1 MHGVGVLTNIHDLS
15 MQEDEQRN
23 LFYFF
28 KVQTLKGVTP
38 KE

>member
-1 MHGVGVLTNIHDLS
+1 MHDVNILTNFHNLS

-23 LFYFF
+23 LFYFW
-28 KVQTLKGVTP
+28 KVQTLKGTTP